1 MGNHILPAN
10 PARYADDFRTDT
22 MGILVI
28 AEMGRCMGKVDD
40 TLFDGAFLRSHALL
54 RWFLRAATV
63 RHRAVHTGG
72 EPDGDNGE
80 RADDGRLP
88 AELLLL
94 GRLSDGGKHCSPE
107 MPEPC
112 AGPGGMDDTGRRY
125 GIQYPKLWR
134 GCGFTG
140 SNVHHGGDSAHD
152 EIRDYEK
159 LRMMNEDF
167 LKIGS
172 ELNKIEKAVW

>member
-1 MGNHILPAN
+1 MDFCCFYFPLFCIHWLMGCHILPAN

-72 EPDGDNGE
+72 EPDGNHGE
-80 RADDGRLP
+80 RADDGGLP
-88 AELLLL
+88 TKLVLL
-94 GRLSDGGKHCSPE
+94 GRLPDGGKHRGLEVS
-107 MPEPC
+107 EPC
-112 AGPGGMDDTGRRY
+112 TGFGGMDDTGRRH
-125 GIQYPKLWR
+125 GLLDTKLRR
-134 GCGFTG
+134 GCGTASQDDG
-140 SNVHHGGDSAHD
+140 NGRYRVYD
-152 EIRDYEK
+152 EIITIIK
-159 LRMMNEDF
+159 
-167 LKIGS
+167 
-172 ELNKIEKAVW
+172 

>member
-1 MGNHILPAN
+1 MYCADCLSDRLVGNHILPAN

-140 SNVHHGGDSAHD
+140 
-152 EIRDYEK
+152 
-159 LRMMNEDF
+159 
-167 LKIGS
+167 
-172 ELNKIEKAVW
+172 